1 MADKILVLYIDMDKV
16 DLEEVYEVFGNLKKL
31 FPNRECI
38 CLPDNYSLIEMDRTD
53 VIENLQ
59 KIIET
64 LSQE

>member
-1 MADKILVLYIDMDKV
+1 MDKV
-16 DLEEVYEVFGNLKKL
+16 DLAEVYEVFENLKKL

-53 VIENLQ
+53 VIKNLQ
-59 KIIET
+59 KMIET

>member
-1 MADKILVLYIDMDKV
+1 MDDKILVLYINMDKV
-16 DLEEVYEVFGNLKKL
+16 DLEEVYEVFENLKKL

-53 VIENLQ
+53 VIKDLQ
-59 KIIET
+59 KMIET

>member
-1 MADKILVLYIDMDKV
+1 MDDKILVLYINMDKV
-16 DLEEVYEVFGNLKKL
+16 DLEEVYEVFENLKKL

-53 VIENLQ
+53 VIKNLQ
-59 KIIET
+59 KMIET

>member
-1 MADKILVLYIDMDKV
+1 MDDKILVLYIDMDKV
-16 DLEEVYEVFGNLKKL
+16 DLAEVYEVFENLKKL

-53 VIENLQ
+53 VIKNLQ
-59 KIIET
+59 KMIET

>member
-1 MADKILVLYIDMDKV
+1 MDDKILDLYINMDKV
-16 DLEEVYEVFGNLKKL
+16 DLEEVYEVFENLKKL

-53 VIENLQ
+53 VIKDLQ
-59 KIIET
+59 KMIET